1 MYFTKYIKS
10 LSMGMGHWLDWPL
23 DLWLANYVHGGSTA
37 PLPFVYWSIQ
47 LLHKEI

>member
-10 LSMGMGHWLDWPL
+10 LSMGMGHRLDWPL
-23 DLWLANYVHGGSTA
+23 DLWVANYVGSSTA
-37 PLPFVYWSIQ
+37 PLPFVYWCMQ